1 MKTTFSLLSIH
12 KRLLTALVVIAFI
25 FMALFARLFFVQI
38 IYGKT
43 YSARAVD
50 QWTRDLPL
58 EAKRGS
64 IFDRNGN
71 ALAVCQTTYNVY
83 VRPNAVKDATSVAR
97 VLSDVLGVS
106 FEKAYTLCSTK
117 GVSEALVKMQATE
130 AQMQAIVDANA
141 LGVYFS
147 QNIQRY
153 YPYGDLLTQV
163 LGYLSIDNQGQSGLE
178 AFYDYYL
185 KGINGKALTEG
196 DLIGRELDD
205 NLVQYLPSIDGNSL
219 YTSLDLSLQVALENV
234 LEVIMQKQEAKGAY
248 GILMNPNTGEI
259 LAMSN
264 KPSFDLNNVPR
275 DDLTTMLDQSK
286 NKTVVDVY
294 EPGSTFK
301 ILTMAAALEEN
312 ITTENEVFYDPGYR
326 IVDGDRIKCW
336 RTIGH
341 GSQTL
346 TEGFCN
352 SCNSVFMDLAL
363 RLGTDKFYEYLEK
376 FGVNSTTEIDFLG
389 ESSGILMPISQVK
402 NVDLARIGFGHAVA
416 VTMVGLLTAISS
428 IINGGTSITP
438 SFVNSIVASN
448 GQTISLKNNASKR
461 VVSESTSARIRAM
474 MSQAV
479 NKQEIRSFVPGYD
492 IGGKTGTAQKYENGV
507 IASGKYVSS
516 FIGIYPA
523 EKPEYI
529 LLIAVDE
536 PSAGAYYGSLVAAP
550 YGKMFFEQM
559 FSILNIP
566 PQDLEADLEKMEK
579 NIVVPNLVGKG
590 LATAVSELIECGL
603 QYEIQGEGEI
613 VQNQLLPAGS
623 LTYKDDIVL
632 LIT

>member
-25 FMALFARLFFVQI
+25 FLALFARLFFVQI
-38 IYGKT
+38 INGQK

-58 EAKRGS
+58 EAKRGN
-64 IFDRNGN
+64 IYDRNGT
-71 ALAVCQTTYNVY
+71 ALAVSRTTYNVY
-83 VRPNAVKDATSVAR
+83 VRPNAVEDASYVAK
-97 VLSDVLGVS
+97 VLSNVLEIT
-106 FEKAYTLCSTK
+106 FEKAYMLSSTK
-117 GVSEALVKMQATE
+117 GVSEALVMLQATQE
-130 AQMQAIVDANA
+130 QMQAIVDANA
-141 LGVYFS
+141 QGVYFS
-147 QNIQRY
+147 QNNERY

-178 AFYDYYL
+178 TFYDYYL

-219 YTSLDLSLQVALENV
+219 YTSIDLSLQVALENV
-234 LEVIMQKQEAKGAY
+234 LDVIMEEQQAKGAY

-264 KPSFDLNNVPR
+264 KPSFDLNNLPR
-275 DDLTTMLDQSK
+275 DDLTTMLEQSK
-286 NKTVVDVY
+286 NKTIVDVY

-301 ILTMAAALEEN
+301 ILTMAAALEEG

-326 IVDGDRIKCW
+326 IIDGERIKCW

-363 RLGTDKFYEYLEK
+363 RLGTDTFYQYLEK
-376 FGVNSTTEIDFLG
+376 FGINAQTNIDFLG
-389 ESSGILMPISQVK
+389 ESSGILMPKGQIK

-416 VTMVGLLTAISS
+416 VTMIGLLTAVSS
-428 IINGGTSITP
+428 IINGGMSITP
-438 SFVNSIVASN
+438 SFVNSIVSSN
-448 GQTISLKNNASKR
+448 GQTINLKNNASKR
-461 VVSESTSARIRAM
+461 VISESTSARIRSM

-492 IGGKTGTAQKYENGV
+492 IGGKTGTAQKYENSS
-507 IASGKYVSS
+507 IANGKYVSS

-550 YGKMFFEQM
+550 YGKMFFENM
-559 FSILNIP
+559 FNILNIP
-566 PQDLEADLEKMEK
+566 SQDLEEDLEKMEK
-579 NIVVPNLVGKG
+579 NIIVPNLIGKG
-590 LATAVSELIECGL
+590 LATAVAELIEKGL

-613 VQNQLLPAGS
+613 VKAQLLPAGS